1 MDARTNPCGSA
12 PAISARGIGKRFGRI
27 EALSDLSLE
36 LHRGEALG
44 LVGTNGAGKTTAL
57 EILQGLRRADTG
69 KADIFG
75 VPAGSIAARRHIGV
89 TPQNADFPEQMSPRE
104 VLTYAA
110 AHFDRPQKVSDL
122 VATFGL
128 GRLIDRRM
136 GGFSGG
142 ETRRLA
148 LALAFV
154 GNPALVFADE
164 PTAGLD
170 TDGQE
175 MFKAHA
181 REYVEAGGSLLLTS
195 HHWDEIEQVCD
206 RIVMIDRGRVIL
218 QGTLDDIRRRAG
230 HCRIS
235 FDLPEGAT
243 PSGRAAD
250 ARYYDG
256 RWQIVSADS
265 DGLVRELIA
274 TEPRVANL
282 HVIPLDLKDT
292 IARLHREE
300 TGR

>member
-1 MDARTNPCGSA
+1 MDTKTSRCGSA

-27 EALSDLSLE
+27 EALSGLSLE

-57 EILQGLRRADTG
+57 EILLGLRRADTG
-69 KADIFG
+69 KADIFSF
-75 VPAGSIAARRHIGV
+75 PAGSVAARRHMGV

-104 VLTYAA
+104 VLAFAA
-110 AHFDRPQKVSDL
+110 AHFDRPRKVSDL
-122 VATFGL
+122 VAAFGL
-128 GRLIDRRM
+128 ERLIDRRM
-136 GGFSGG
+136 VGFSGG
-142 ETRRLA
+142 ETRRVA

-175 MFKAHA
+175 MFKTHA
-181 REYVEAGGSLLLTS
+181 RAYVEAGGSLLLTS

-206 RIVMIDRGRVIL
+206 RIVMIDRGRVVVE
-218 QGTLDDIRRRAG
+218 GTLDDMRRRAG

-235 FDLPEGAT
+235 FDLPEGAK
-243 PSGRAAD
+243 PSGRVAG
-250 ARYYDG
+250 ARHANG

-265 DGLVRELIA
+265 DVLVRELIA
-274 TEPRVANL
+274 AEPQVANL

-292 IARLHREE
+292 IARLHREGTE
-300 TGR
+300 R

>member
-12 PAISARGIGKRFGRI
+12 PAISARAIGKRFGRI

-75 VPAGSIAARRHIGV
+75 SPAGSIAARRHIGV

-175 MFKAHA
+175 MFKAQA
-181 REYVEAGGSLLLTS
+181 RAYVEAGGSLLLTS

-206 RIVMIDRGRVIL
+206 RIVMIDRGRVVL
-218 QGTLDDIRRRAG
+218 QGTLEDIRRRAG

-265 DGLVRELIA
+265 DALVRELIA
-274 TEPRVANL
+274 AEPRVANL